1 VVIRPGQDET
11 HRELGFVM
19 ASGHDQGVG
28 MWALMASVDAGE
40 PDWMNGIEN
49 YKGD

>member
-1 VVIRPGQDET
+1 
-11 HRELGFVM
+11 M